1 MIFKFLFITGMI
13 ATLTACNSATE
24 TAEPVKVNSKLH
36 DTISNVF
43 YHQLMAVAGIGKITD
58 RSNSLEIDV
67 GDSNVYTNGSL
78 IQRYKALAMCLSWDI
93 TKKETEKKSETSE
106 TKTTTKTVN
115 SQLFVKPKA
124 IEFGNG
130 PDWND
135 VGFIAL
141 RGCEE
146 QQLQKDLE
154 CHCQLV
160 DRDDTNV
167 LEVPDNI
174 IRQMIPPNAKITSSQ

>member
-1 MIFKFLFITGMI
+1 MIFKFLAIIGMI
-13 ATLTACNSATE
+13 AALSACNSAKE
-24 TAEPVKVNSKLH
+24 TAEPGKINSKVQS
-36 DTISNVF
+36 TMSNII
-43 YHQLMAVAGIGKITD
+43 YHRLMAVVGMGKVTD
-58 RSNSLEIDV
+58 RSNSLELDV

-78 IQRYKALAMCLSWDI
+78 ILRYKALAMCLSWDVAN
-93 TKKETEKKSETSE
+93 KMTEKKSETSE
-106 TKTTTKTVN
+106 TKTTTKTGKF
-115 SQLFVKPKA
+115 QLLVKPKA

-146 QQLQKDLE
+146 QQLQQDLE
-154 CHCQLV
+154 CQCQLV

-167 LEVPDNI
+167 LQIPDEL
-174 IRQMIPPNAKITSSQ
+174 IRQMIPPPASTS